1 MDIIICL
8 EEKIEKLQMQKN
20 LLKRIGVFYGEFIHE
35 KNDEERS
42 KLAKELY
49 ELVKSYF
56 DKYVTN
62 IGGQDWQMCEQI
74 NRRIARYLDED
85 KDN

>member
-1 MDIIICL
+1 MNIVICL

-20 LLKRIGVFYGEFIHE
+20 LLKRIRVFYREFIHGE
-35 KNDEERS
+35 NDEERS
-42 KLAKELY
+42 TSAKELY
-49 ELVKSYF
+49 KLVKSYF

-62 IGGQDWQMCEQI
+62 ICGQDWQMCEQI
-74 NRRIARYLDED
+74 NRRIARYLDEG